1 MVKLKNGLQG
11 NLTVPLVEEG
21 AVPDYGS
28 FPLTAFHRIND
39 KGNKKPIPDRVPPYE
54 DGTLILK
61 TKKKNTEALYFL
73 CFCVVFFCLNS
84 DGC

>member
-39 KGNKKPIPDRVPPYE
+39 KGNKKPIPDPSAAVRGRIFDIE
-54 DGTLILK
+54 N
-61 TKKKNTEALYFL
+61 KK
-73 CFCVVFFCLNS
+73 
-84 DGC
+84 

>member
-21 AVPDYGS
+21 AVPDFGS

-39 KGNKKPIPDRVPPYE
+39 KGNKKPIPDP
-54 DGTLILK
+54 GTAVRGRNFDIEN
-61 TKKKNTEALYFL
+61 KK
-73 CFCVVFFCLNS
+73 
-84 DGC
+84 